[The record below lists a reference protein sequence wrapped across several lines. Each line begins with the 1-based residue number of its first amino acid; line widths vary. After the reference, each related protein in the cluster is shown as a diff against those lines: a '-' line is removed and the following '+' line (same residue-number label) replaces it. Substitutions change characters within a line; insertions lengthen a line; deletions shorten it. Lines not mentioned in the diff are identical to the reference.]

1 MLLPQIPAARDTS
14 WQIMSTYKLIY
25 FDAKGRAEVT
35 RFIFAQAGVQYEDK
49 RVVYGTTQEE
59 WKEWKELKP
68 NTPYGELPV
77 LEVDGKQFAGSGP
90 IARFVAERFNLA
102 GSNDFENADIASII
116 VVLDALTQKL
126 TEALFEKD
134 ETRKA
139 DLKKALEEEH
149 IPKNLGALEKRAAGN
164 NSANGWIWG
173 AKVTY
178 AELSAYHILS
188 YAKMVSPNVLDK
200 YPALAKMY
208 NSVENLPNIA
218 KWLEERPKTEY

>member
-1 MLLPQIPAARDTS
+1 
-14 WQIMSTYKLIY
+14 MSTYKLIY
-25 FDAKGRAEVT
+25 FNVKARAEVT
-35 RFIFAQAGVQYEDK
+35 RLIFAQAGVQYEDK
-49 RVVYGTTQEE
+49 RVTWE
-59 WKEWKELKP
+59 EWKELKP

-116 VVLDALTQKL
+116 VVLQALTQKL
-126 TEALFEKD
+126 TEVRFEKD

-164 NSANGWIWG
+164 NSASGWG

-178 AELSAYHILS
+178 AELHAYHILG
-188 YAKMVSPNVLDK
+188 YAKLFFLNVLDK
-200 YPALAKMY
+200 YPVLAKMY
-208 NSVENLPNIA
+208 TSVENLPNNGLRSDRRQSSRHLSLFINSF
-218 KWLEERPKTEY
+218 

>member
-1 MLLPQIPAARDTS
+1 
-14 WQIMSTYKLIY
+14 MSTYKLTY
-25 FDAKGRAEVT
+25 FNGKARAEVT

-49 RVVYGTTQEE
+49 RVTWE
-59 WKEWKELKP
+59 EWKELKP
-68 NTPYGELPV
+68 NTPYGQLPV

-116 VVLDALTQKL
+116 VVLQAP
-126 TEALFEKD
+126 TEKIFDYFFEKD

-164 NSANGWIWG
+164 NSASGWIWG

-178 AELSAYHILS
+178 AELCAYHVLS
-188 YAKMVSPNVLDK
+188 YCKMISPNVLDK
-200 YPALAKMY
+200 YPVLAKMY
-208 NSVENLPNIA
+208 TSVENLPNIA
-218 KWLEERPKTEY
+218 KWLEERPKTDY